1 MPKQSKTGKN
11 KWISLGHVISIFARG
26 LEKTRETFDLSEK
39 LYRQ

>member
-26 LEKTRETFDLSEK
+26 LEKTRETFDLSVK
-39 LYRQ
+39 LYTQ